1 MPKIHYSQVIEEDA
15 QELKELER
23 YHRYTHLFQRV
34 RMLRLLKTEECTN
47 LGEAARALGYS
58 WRQCHRWFASYKKG
72 GLQELLKSRVS
83 ERGRQELVTPEAFEE
98 LQEAMKRGRSPPY
111 LRLTSSLESATA
123 SSTLTLTASANSSG
137 DARSSLRRVVPAT
150 RKPTKKSSRPSK
162 KLRRPGRAGGRWPR
176 QPVEGFGLR
185 RGTLRADQLAQEAL
199 LRVDLPLRR
208 GGAHHGGELLPV
220 PAWDGRRMPA
230 DIPRRA
236 LEGLPRRAP
245 AGSARRR
252 PQPPLRED
260 RPSGE
265 REPPR
270 VAGLLPGAGPGGEV
284 VPGVQTKVV
293 QQDLRERRP
302 NARGAHPDAFALQER
317 PRAPQTAHR
326 IPLVGGGGGGIVTSI
341 ARNGIIG
348 RSLNGV
354 ERKAGAGGARG
365 VGTRERRAALARG
378 R

>member
-150 RKPTKKSSRPSK
+150 RKPTKKSRRPSK

-176 QPVEGFGLR
+176 QTVEGFGLR

-199 LRVDLPLRR
+199 LPEGVPSALHVRRSYEWTYLYAAVEPTTGESFCLYLPGMDDGCLQIFL
-208 GGAHHGGELLPV
+208 GELSKAYPENHLLV
-220 PAWDGRRMPA
+220 VLDGAPSHRSEKIVHPENVSL
-230 DIPRRA
+230 
-236 LEGLPRRAP
+236 LEL
-245 AGSARRR
+245 
-252 PQPPLRED
+252 
-260 RPSGE
+260 
-265 REPPR
+265 
-270 VAGLLPGAGPGGEV
+270 
-284 VPGVQTKVV
+284 
-293 QQDLRERRP
+293 
-302 NARGAHPDAFALQER
+302 
-317 PRAPQTAHR
+317 
-326 IPLVGGGGGGIVTSI
+326 
-341 ARNGIIG
+341 
-348 RSLNGV
+348 
-354 ERKAGAGGARG
+354 
-365 VGTRERRAALARG
+365 
-378 R
+378 